1 MTRKLLPALLLLLS
15 LLGFANAA
23 RATAGPPATG
33 RSLAEALNPDGTLRP
48 GAAGSYDARA
58 FRMRTGPDGRPVF
71 SPAGTA
77 GAGDERWA
85 DGFALPDVTNGTVY
99 AVVQTGSSIY
109 IGGSFSTVNNLPAN
123 GVAKW
128 DGTAWSVLGTG
139 MTDGTYAKS
148 VFALAVAP
156 NGDVLAGGDFTRA
169 GGSDANRVARWNGS
183 GWSSLGTGAANGTNA
198 QINALAVAANG
209 DVYVGGFFSQAGNV
223 LAYAVARWNGVAW
236 GSLGVS
242 AANGFSTGVVYTLA
256 VAGTGE
262 VYAGGTFS
270 YAGGVAANRVARW
283 DGMAWSALG
292 VGGANG
298 IVGGDVRALA
308 VSGNG
313 QVVAGGDF
321 SQAGGAAAVGV
332 ARWNGTAW
340 TSLGSGPGNGVSGG
354 AIYALAVGATGDVYV
369 GGSFSQAGASAASRV
384 ARWNGTAWN
393 TLGTGVSDGGNG
405 GSVFALALNLGGE
418 VYVGGYFV
426 QAGGSAASNIAKW
439 NGGSW
444 RTLGGGLVGGNGV
457 NSEVFAVA
465 VAGNGDVYV
474 GGRFRQVGG
483 VAANRVAKWNGTT
496 WSSLGSGATRGLN
509 AAVVYALAVS
519 STGDVY
525 MGGDFAEADG
535 IITNK
540 VAKWSGGAWSAL
552 GAGSNAGVS
561 GGDVLA
567 LAVAGNGE
575 LYVGGNFTQA
585 GGVAANGVARWDG
598 TAWNALGAGAAN
610 GVSGG
615 SVYSI
620 LPVSSSL
627 VYVGGE
633 FSQAGG
639 VPASSIARWDGTA
652 WGLLGSSTA
661 NGVRS
666 NGQQAAVLAL
676 AASSTGVLY
685 VGGTFNQAGGS
696 TANRIARWDGA
707 AWSALG
713 TGSANGIG
721 QGTVTALAVAG
732 SGSVY
737 VGGAFTQAGG
747 IPASQIAEWN
757 GNTWSPLGTG
767 LNNYPHAVAVGPS
780 GKVYVGGIFGATGDG
795 SRVMARFGIYDPNA
809 PLATAAAKAA
819 PAAQLFPNPAHGT
832 ATLRLPAGA
841 ARLPLA
847 LSDALG
853 RLVRQFP
860 APAGPEAVLDLRG
873 LPAGVYWVR
882 CGALSQRLVVE

>member
-1 MTRKLLPALLLLLS
+1 M
-15 LLGFANAA
+15 
-23 RATAGPPATG
+23 
-33 RSLAEALNPDGTLRP
+33 
-48 GAAGSYDARA
+48 
-58 FRMRTGPDGRPVF
+58 
-71 SPAGTA
+71 
-77 GAGDERWA
+77 
-85 DGFALPDVTNGTVY
+85 Y
-99 AVVQTGSSIY
+99 AVVQTGGSIY
-109 IGGSFSTVNNLPAN
+109 VGGSFSTVNTLSTN
-123 GVAKW
+123 GLARW
-128 DGTAWSVLGTG
+128 NGTAWSALGAG

-148 VFALAVAP
+148 VFALAVAA
-156 NGDVLAGGDFTRA
+156 NGDVFAGGDFTRA
-169 GGSDANRVARWNGS
+169 GGGDANRVARWNGS
-183 GWSSLGTGAANGTNA
+183 GWSSLGTGLANGTNA
-198 QINALAVAANG
+198 QVNALAVAANG
-209 DVYVGGFFSQAGNV
+209 DVYAGGFFNQAGGV
-223 LAYAVARWNGVAW
+223 LANGVARWNGSAW
-236 GSLGVS
+236 GSLGTG
-242 AANGFSTGVVYTLA
+242 AANGFITGVVYALA
-256 VAGTGE
+256 MASTGD
-262 VYAGGTFS
+262 VYAGGNFS
-270 YAGGVAANRVARW
+270 YAGGVVANRVARW
-283 DGMAWSALG
+283 DGTAWSGLG
-292 VGGANG
+292 VSGANG

-308 VSGNG
+308 VAGNG
-313 QVVAGGDF
+313 QVYAGGDF
-321 SQAGGAAAVGV
+321 SQAGGAAATGI
-332 ARWNGTAW
+332 ARWNGTVW
-340 TSLGSGPGNGVSGG
+340 NSLGTGPGNGVSGG
-354 AIYALAVGATGDVYV
+354 AVYALAINAAGDLYV
-369 GGSFSQAGASAASRV
+369 GGTFSQAGTGAASRV
-384 ARWNGTAWN
+384 ARWNGTNWN
-393 TLGTGVSDGGNG
+393 TLGTGVSDGAYG
-405 GSVFALALNLGGE
+405 GSVFALAVNLAGE
-418 VYVGGYFV
+418 VYAGGYFV
-426 QAGGSAASNIAKW
+426 QASGTAASNIAKW
-439 NGGSW
+439 TGGSW
-444 RTLGGGLVGGNGV
+444 GTLGGGLVGGNGV
-457 NSEVFAVA
+457 SSEVFAVA

-535 IITNK
+535 IVTNK

-552 GAGSNAGVS
+552 GAGSTAGVS

-567 LAVAGNGE
+567 LGVASNGE

-585 GGVAANGVARWDG
+585 GGVAANGVARWNG

-620 LPVSSSL
+620 LPVSSTL

-639 VPASSIARWDGTA
+639 VPVNSIARWDGTA

-676 AASSTGVLY
+676 AASSTGLLD

-757 GNTWSPLGTG
+757 GRTWSPLGTG

-795 SRVMARFGIYDPNA
+795 SKAMARFAIYDPNA
-809 PLATAAAKAA
+809 PLATSAAKAT
-819 PAAQLFPNPAHGT
+819 PATQLFPNPAHGT

-841 ARLPLA
+841 ARQPLA
-847 LSDALG
+847 LRDALG

-860 APAGPEAVLDLRG
+860 APAGSEAVLDLRG

-882 CGALSQRLVVE
+882 CGELSQRLVVE